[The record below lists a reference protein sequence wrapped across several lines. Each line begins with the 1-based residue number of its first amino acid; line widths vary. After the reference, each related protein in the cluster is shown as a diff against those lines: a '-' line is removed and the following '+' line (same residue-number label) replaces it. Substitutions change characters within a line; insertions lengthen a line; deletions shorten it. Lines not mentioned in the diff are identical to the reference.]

1 MASDRKKELQEN
13 LKEKFRSFLGS
24 PPPRKA
30 GRSLT
35 PMAHSNIWYF
45 LMVLFLFF
53 TMASVSSA
61 AQPSAEAVK
70 EKVSEA
76 AEAIKNYSVEQR
88 NQALKKAQALLD
100 DLDARI
106 EPMES
111 RLNDKWGQMDQTTR
125 QKMVD
130 TLTALR
136 KQRNE
141 AAEWYGGLKHSSGNA
156 WEDVKKGFLNSY
168 HDLQNTFDKARN
180 EF

>member
-1 MASDRKKELQEN
+1 MKTQKMA
-13 LKEKFRSFLGS
+13 
-24 PPPRKA
+24 A
-30 GRSLT
+30 MIIT
-35 PMAHSNIWYF
+35 A
-45 LMVLFLFF
+45 LFF
-53 TMASVSSA
+53 SVASVSSA
-61 AQPSAEAVK
+61 AQPSSEAVK

-76 AEAIKNYSVEQR
+76 AEAIKNFSVEQR
-88 NQALKKAQALLD
+88 NEALKKAQALLD

-111 RLNDKWGQMDQTTR
+111 RLNEKWGQMDQTAR

-156 WEDVKKGFLNSY
+156 WEDVKKGFLKSY
-168 HDLQNTFDKARN
+168 RDLNNTFNKARS